1 MSGRNRLS
9 SGVLSVWYNVNAPG
23 CYNNRHTGSSANT
36 QYVRIGQLLSSWF
49 TYSPMGFFHETS
61 DSCSAFKAPCSLNST
76 IHQRCGD
83 GKKDAWAHLGISF
96 SNSLTCFDTVE
107 HGTTSHYWAIQYAI
121 SARIPDFLATSN
133 APGRDSILRV
143 ITLV

>member
-1 MSGRNRLS
+1 MSMHPDAIITATLVPALTRNMLELANS
-9 SGVLSVWYNVNAPG
+9 SPPG
-23 CYNNRHTGSSANT
+23 SHT
-36 QYVRIGQLLSSWF
+36 
-49 TYSPMGFFHETS
+49 PMGFFHETS